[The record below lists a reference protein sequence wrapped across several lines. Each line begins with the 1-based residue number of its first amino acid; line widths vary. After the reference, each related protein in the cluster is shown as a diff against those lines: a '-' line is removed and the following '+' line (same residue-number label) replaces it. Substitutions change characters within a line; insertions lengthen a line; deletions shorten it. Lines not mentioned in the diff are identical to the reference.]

1 MTALLEQFKA
11 VAKIMMYL
19 MLAFLVI
26 QLWQDPSGSAQATM
40 DFIGGI
46 GNFFA
51 SLIDK
56 IGEFVGGLGG
66 PDTPTPTTTAP

>member
-19 MLAFLVI
+19 VLAFLVI

-66 PDTPTPTTTAP
+66 PDTPAPTTTP